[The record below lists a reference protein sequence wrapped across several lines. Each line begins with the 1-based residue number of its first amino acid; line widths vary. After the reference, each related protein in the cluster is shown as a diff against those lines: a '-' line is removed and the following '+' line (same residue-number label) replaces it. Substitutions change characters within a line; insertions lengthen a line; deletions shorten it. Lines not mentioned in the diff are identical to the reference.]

1 MSNYFSRGKLAII
14 TGAAS
19 GIGEQLARS
28 LVARGMSLV
37 ICDIDGKRL
46 EELSNELSVDYA
58 LCDVRY
64 PHAVSELA
72 QNIQRNFSE
81 PVGAVFANAGVMKTG
96 KIDESTADDWKFMID
111 VNIMGVANTIRYL
124 VPVLKSQ
131 SIASRFIATASVAG
145 LVSAPMSGAYNAT
158 KHAVVSM
165 CETLHQETKVDY
177 PQLGISVICPGVV
190 KTDILNTKKY
200 GIDEGHVGYH
210 NRMKQ
215 LMAEKGASAQDM
227 VETSLGQIEQGKFW
241 IFPQKYVFDR
251 FRVRSDSILNQ
262 TDPEWFA
269 NKN

>member
-72 QNIQRNFSE
+72 QNIQQNFSE

-177 PQLGISVICPGVV
+177 PQLGISVICPGAV

-200 GIDEGHVGYH
+200 GIDEGNVGYH

-215 LMAEKGASAQDM
+215 LMAEKGASTQDM
-227 VETSLGQIEQGKFW
+227 VETSLSQIEQGKFW

-262 TDPEWFA
+262 TGPEWFV